1 MISQSTAIWLQTQS
15 HFRKLSVPLP
25 PAFSF
30 HYTLP
35 ATAFDPSQIRVG
47 KRTLGENVTQTTR
60 LSLCQKYSWTLVGIF
75 CVPHRYFWQGFGWI
89 FLTDEPQ
96 RGFFFLEE

>member
-1 MISQSTAIWLQTQS
+1 MSAFCEVPGALRQTLVMISQSTAIWLQTQS

-30 HYTLP
+30 HYTLL

-47 KRTLGENVTQTTR
+47 KRTLGENVTQMPEIQLDPRGHFLRASQILLAR
-60 LSLCQKYSWTLVGIF
+60 LWLDFSN
-75 CVPHRYFWQGFGWI
+75 R
-89 FLTDEPQ
+89 
-96 RGFFFLEE
+96 